1 LTGDAGYGEIGAG
14 PAYTLTALTVPHHG
28 ADMSH
33 KGAPPAAMALHARL
47 FYSFGP
53 DNKHGKTSISH
64 PTAVAVTAHDGAGW
78 RHGAWS
84 LTTPAQVVAGGDV
97 LATASHSNGAILA
110 VHLESAVAGWTAAPA
125 VPLSTVPCVSACGTK
140 HGCTSNVIQA

>member
-1 LTGDAGYGEIGAG
+1 LTGDAGYSEIGAS

-97 LATASHSNGAILA
+97 LATASHSNGANLA